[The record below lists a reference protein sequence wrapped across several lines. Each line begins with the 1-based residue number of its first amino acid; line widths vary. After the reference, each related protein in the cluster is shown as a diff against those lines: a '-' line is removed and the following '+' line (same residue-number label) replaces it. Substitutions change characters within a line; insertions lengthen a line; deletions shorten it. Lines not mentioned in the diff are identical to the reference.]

1 MKKKGILITIIVI
14 IVLLILAGGA
24 FAYVYFAT
32 DLLKSDK
39 ELFAKYAVQMGDKE
53 FGFFPTSLEE
63 YLNKKDTTAY
73 ENNGNFS
80 ANTTIT
86 ADIST
91 NSTLQSINSALE
103 KANVS
108 NISFSGRVD
117 SMNKKVEQNIVL
129 NYSDTVN
136 FPFNYKQ
143 DGDVYGL
150 QADVIS
156 PSYIAFENNNLQ
168 EFAQKMGDTDI
179 SNVPNKIEFPDI
191 SALKFTN
198 EEISHVIEKYFMPTF
213 TSLADDKFTRAENPD
228 GSVTYTLSITN
239 IELRNIEIQML
250 ETLKNDTMILN
261 KINTILQDVYNTY
274 GMSEEAVPQMTN
286 VEGQVNTNATAETE
300 SKIELKPEN
309 IDNLIANLSEENL
322 KEVMVAISIT
332 QNDGI
337 TNRVAVT
344 QEGTTITFSKEQAEG
359 NITYDV
365 LIMNSNKEEDTTNTE
380 TNIETLE
387 LILAYS
393 GLNTNSVTEDISMN
407 INLGGK
413 YNTTYSFVNTVNFG
427 NAVNIE
433 GFGQD
438 TAILNNYNAEQIAPF
453 LTQVILIIAQNNT
466 ELMNQIGFSV
476 EMVNPLFVA
485 VCAPTLLNNLLV
497 SNDLVENAEQ
507 SNEIVDEVNNKEEQS
522 VSNTEF
528 LINETLNDVENVQ

>member
-1 MKKKGILITIIVI
+1 
-14 IVLLILAGGA
+14 
-24 FAYVYFAT
+24 
-32 DLLKSDK
+32 
-39 ELFAKYAVQMGDKE
+39 
-53 FGFFPTSLEE
+53 
-63 YLNKKDTTAY
+63 
-73 ENNGNFS
+73 
-80 ANTTIT
+80 
-86 ADIST
+86 
-91 NSTLQSINSALE
+91 
-103 KANVS
+103 
-108 NISFSGRVD
+108 
-117 SMNKKVEQNIVL
+117 
-129 NYSDTVN
+129 
-136 FPFNYKQ
+136 
-143 DGDVYGL
+143 
-150 QADVIS
+150 
-156 PSYIAFENNNLQ
+156 
-168 EFAQKMGDTDI
+168 
-179 SNVPNKIEFPDI
+179 
-191 SALKFTN
+191 
-198 EEISHVIEKYFMPTF
+198 MPTF